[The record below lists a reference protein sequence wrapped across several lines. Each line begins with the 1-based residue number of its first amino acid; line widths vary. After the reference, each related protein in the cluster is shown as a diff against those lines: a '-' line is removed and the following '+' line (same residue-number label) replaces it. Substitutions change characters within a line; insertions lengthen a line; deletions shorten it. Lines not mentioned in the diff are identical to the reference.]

1 MIAIVQRCTSASVK
15 IDNKTIA
22 EIDTGMV
29 ILLGVCI
36 GDEKNDADYIAKK
49 IVALR
54 MYADQNDKM
63 NLSIKDI
70 NGSILVVSQFTLCAS
85 TKRGNRPSFLNASP
99 PLIGK
104 KLYEKF
110 VDNLNTSGV
119 HVKTGKFGSMMDV
132 QLINWGP
139 ATFIIDSKR

>member
-54 MYADQNDKM
+54 IYADQNDKM

-85 TKRGNRPSFLNASP
+85 TKRGNRPSFLNAAP
-99 PLIGK
+99 PLMGK
-104 KLYEKF
+104 KLYTKSLFNVAYE
-110 VDNLNTSGV
+110 DN
-119 HVKTGKFGSMMDV
+119 
-132 QLINWGP
+132 I
-139 ATFIIDSKR
+139 TFIIIYSTPV

>member
-49 IVALR
+49 
-54 MYADQNDKM
+54 N
-63 NLSIKDI
+63 
-70 NGSILVVSQFTLCAS
+70 
-85 TKRGNRPSFLNASP
+85 RGA
-99 PLIGK
+99 
-104 KLYEKF
+104 
-110 VDNLNTSGV
+110 
-119 HVKTGKFGSMMDV
+119 
-132 QLINWGP
+132 
-139 ATFIIDSKR
+139 